1 MISLSSIYNVY
12 IYMYMHG
19 IYDFMYNTCMLYVY
33 YMSFEG
39 YDMNVW
45 VWADLLE

>member
-1 MISLSSIYNVY
+1 
-12 IYMYMHG
+12 
-19 IYDFMYNTCMLYVY
+19 MLYVN

-45 VWADLLE
+45 VWADLLEEILEKNEI